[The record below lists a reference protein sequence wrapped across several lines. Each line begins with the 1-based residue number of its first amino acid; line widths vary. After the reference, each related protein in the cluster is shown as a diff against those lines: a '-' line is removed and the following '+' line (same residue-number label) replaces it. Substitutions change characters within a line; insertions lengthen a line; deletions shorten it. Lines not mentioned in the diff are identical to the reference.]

1 MFDLQSHQHGRCRP
15 ARCLREAIGDQTVR
29 AGCRFHRKPVASYWK
44 LLLPEKSNGTHW
56 LCGHRFDREP
66 PPGLSP
72 QIRVPG
78 PMRGL
83 NLIPEESA
91 RAVANHLVSQVRPLP
106 RRSPPSRL
114 SIRGSVPELQ
124 SGRWPCAYQRVLPN
138 LYHFRC
144 QTAKSRRPGR
154 AVPRTRHVA
163 APPVRP
169 PPHLGPAPRSKMSGL
184 APPPS
189 R

>member
-1 MFDLQSHQHGRCRP
+1 MGDAGRRDACARRSGTKPFAP
-15 ARCLREAIGDQTVR
+15 AA
-29 AGCRFHRKPVASYWK
+29 RFHRKPVASYWK

-144 QTAKSRRPGR
+144 QTIAPLRPGEDDANQER
-154 AVPRTRHVA
+154 RSLLTVA
-163 APPVRP
+163 PNPF
-169 PPHLGPAPRSKMSGL
+169 
-184 APPPS
+184 
-189 R
+189 